1 MIDIMLPDKSEGPLY
16 LALYKRLR
24 VLILSG
30 IIKDGTKLPSI
41 RSLREQA
48 GLSKTTIETAYHM
61 LLEEGYVYSKP
72 RSGLFV
78 VGPERLA
85 SSSAKPYNNAADMLQ
100 RDRPH
105 RHLPISQGVNG
116 QRPIDFNLLAI
127 DRASFPVRA
136 WKSVLNE
143 ALSQHFDAIHQYGDP
158 KGEYSLCVSICEYLK
173 HSRGVNC
180 SPEQIIVGSG
190 ISYSIHVLSKLLADV
205 DTIAVEE
212 AGFTGVRDIFHGH
225 GFKVAPVSLQ
235 AIHNALDKGNK
246 NAIYVTPSHRPT
258 GSPLP
263 YSLRQQLLDW
273 ADNNGAY
280 IIEDDYDGE
289 FRYRGKTIP
298 SLQGLDQQ
306 GVVIYMGTFSKAFTP
321 ALRMSYMV
329 LPRKLM
335 EQLPAIEHTLS
346 SPSRIDQW
354 AMQLFIERG
363 HWYRHIRRMRML
375 YRKKHA
381 KLLQAIAAH
390 LAGTAEV
397 SGEGAGLYVE
407 LTVNAACSADEL
419 IKLAAAAGVR
429 VYGQLMEAGQDNGSN
444 SRNDS
449 ETKGEISSGSGGE
462 RYSGSSNSSGS
473 ESISKISS
481 GKPRLYLG
489 FGGINDGDME
499 QGVRLLARAWSN
511 IAIHPPVT
519 RN

>member
-1 MIDIMLPDKSEGPLY
+1 MIDIMLPDKNEGPLY

-24 VLILSG
+24 ELILSG
-30 IIKDGTKLPSI
+30 LIKDGKKLPSI

-48 GLSKTTIETAYHM
+48 GLSKTTIETAYQM

-78 VGPERLA
+78 VNPERLA
-85 SSSAKPYNNAADMLQ
+85 SSLVKPYNNAADIIQ

-105 RHLPISQGVNG
+105 RHLPISQDGNG
-116 QRPIDFNLLAI
+116 QQPIDFNLLAI

-143 ALSQHFDAIHQYGDP
+143 ALSQHFDAVHQYGDP

-212 AGFTGVRDIFHGH
+212 AGFAGIRDIFHGY
-225 GFKVAPVSLQ
+225 GFKVAPVPLQ
-235 AIHNALDKGNK
+235 AIHANAPDKGNK

-273 ADNNGAY
+273 ADHNDAY

-306 GVVIYMGTFSKAFTP
+306 GVVIYMGTFSKALTP
-321 ALRMSYMV
+321 ALRMNYMV
-329 LPRKLM
+329 LPRKLL

-407 LTVNAACSADEL
+407 LTVNAACSVDEL

-429 VYGQLMEAGQDNGSN
+429 VYGSQLLEAGQDNGSD

-449 ETKGEISSGSGGE
+449 ETEEEISSGSGSE
-462 RYSGSSNSSGS
+462 RCSESSGNG
-473 ESISKISS
+473 S
-481 GKPRLYLG
+481 GNPRLYLG
-489 FGGINDGDME
+489 FGGINDRDME
-499 QGVRLLARAWSN
+499 QGIQLLARAWSS
-511 IAIHPPVT
+511 IAIHSPVT